1 MRGTPVRIAPRGHHP
16 ADGPV
21 RRAGAGAAGAAEPG
35 TGVPVNRGR
44 LSVVSANHSPA
55 GQQPTATYESAFL
68 KACRREPVPH
78 TPVWFMRQAGRS
90 LPEYLKVRE
99 GVPMLESCTRP
110 ELVAEITLQ
119 PVRRH
124 HVDAAIYYSDIVV
137 PLKAIGIDL
146 DIKPGVGPVVQ
157 NPIRTRADLAQLRDL
172 TPEDV
177 WYVTEAIGLLTAE
190 LGETPLIGFAGA
202 PFTLASYLVEGG
214 PSKNHEHTKAL
225 MYSDPQLWADLLDR
239 LAEITSAF
247 LKVQIEAGASA
258 VQLFDSWVGALA
270 PADYRRS
277 VMPASA
283 KVFDAVASYGV
294 PRIHFGVGTGELLG
308 LMGEAGA
315 DVVGVDWRVPL
326 DEAARRVGPGKA
338 LQGNLDPAV
347 LFASTEAVE
356 TKTREVLDAAAGLE
370 GHVFNLGHGVMPSM
384 DPDALS
390 RLVEYVHTQTAR

>member
-1 MRGTPVRIAPRGHHP
+1 M
-16 ADGPV
+16 
-21 RRAGAGAAGAAEPG
+21 
-35 TGVPVNRGR
+35 
-44 LSVVSANHSPA
+44 SANDT
-55 GQQPTATYESAFL
+55 QPTATYDSAFL
-68 KACRREPVPH
+68 RACRREPVPH

-90 LPEYLKVRE
+90 LPEYRKVRE
-99 GVPMLESCTRP
+99 GIPMLESCMRP
-110 ELVAEITLQ
+110 ELVTEITLQ

-124 HVDAAIYYSDIVV
+124 GVDAAIYFSDIVV

-146 DIKPGVGPVVQ
+146 DIKPGVGPVVEQ
-157 NPIRTRADLAQLRDL
+157 PIRTRADLARLRDL

-177 WYVTEAIGLLTAE
+177 SYVTEAIGLLTRE
-190 LGETPLIGFAGA
+190 LGATPLIGFAGA

-214 PSKNHEHTKAL
+214 PSRTYQNAKAM
-225 MYSDPQLWADLLDR
+225 MYGDPELWADLLDR
-239 LAEITSAF
+239 LADITGAF

-283 KVFDAVASYGV
+283 KVFKAVESYGV
-294 PRIHFGVGTGELLG
+294 PRIHFGVGTGELLN

-338 LQGNLDPAV
+338 LQGNLDPTV
-347 LFASTEAVE
+347 LFSTTEAVE
-356 TKTREVLDAAAGLE
+356 SRTQAVLDSAAGLE
-370 GHVFNLGHGVMPSM
+370 GHVFNLGHGVMPDT
-384 DPDALS
+384 DPDALT
-390 RLVEYVHTQTAR
+390 RLVEYVHTHTAR

>member
-1 MRGTPVRIAPRGHHP
+1 M
-16 ADGPV
+16 
-21 RRAGAGAAGAAEPG
+21 
-35 TGVPVNRGR
+35 
-44 LSVVSANHSPA
+44 
-55 GQQPTATYESAFL
+55 
-68 KACRREPVPH
+68 PH

-99 GVPMLESCTRP
+99 GIAMLDSCMRP

-124 HVDAAIYYSDIVV
+124 NVDAAIYFSDIVV

-146 DIKPGVGPVVQ
+146 DIKPGVGPVVEK
-157 NPIRTRADLAQLRDL
+157 PIRSRADLAQLRDL
-172 TPEDV
+172 TPDDV
-177 WYVTEAIGLLTAE
+177 SYVTEAIGLLTRE
-190 LGETPLIGFAGA
+190 LGPTPLIGFAGA

-214 PSKNHEHTKAL
+214 PSRNHEHTKAL
-225 MYSDPQLWADLLDR
+225 MYGDPELWADLLDR
-239 LAEITSAF
+239 LAEITAAF

-277 VMPASA
+277 VMPAST
-283 KVFDAVASYGV
+283 KVFKAVEGYGV

-347 LFASTEAVE
+347 LFSTREAVE
-356 TKTREVLDAAAGLE
+356 EKTQEILDAAAGLE
-370 GHVFNLGHGVMPSM
+370 GHVFNLGHGVLPSTN
-384 DPDALS
+384 PDALT
-390 RLVEYVHTQTAR
+390 RLVEYVHTRTAR

>member
-1 MRGTPVRIAPRGHHP
+1 M
-16 ADGPV
+16 
-21 RRAGAGAAGAAEPG
+21 
-35 TGVPVNRGR
+35 
-44 LSVVSANHSPA
+44 SANDSPS
-55 GQQPTATYESAFL
+55 GQQTETPATSAAYDSAFL

-99 GVPMLESCTRP
+99 GIPMLESCMQP
-110 ELVAEITLQ
+110 ELVTEITLQ

-124 HVDAAIYYSDIVV
+124 KVDAAIYFSDIVV

-146 DIKPGVGPVVQ
+146 DIKPGVGPVVAE
-157 NPIRTRADLAQLRDL
+157 PIRRREDLDRLRAL
-172 TPEDV
+172 TPDDV
-177 WYVTEAIGLLTAE
+177 AYVTEAIGMLTGE
-190 LGETPLIGFAGA
+190 LGATPLIGFAGA

-214 PSKNHEHTKAL
+214 PSRNHEHTKAL
-225 MYSDPQLWADLLDR
+225 MYGDPQLWADLLDR
-239 LAEITSAF
+239 LADITAAF

-270 PADYRRS
+270 PSDYRRS

-283 KVFDAVASYGV
+283 KVFRAVEGYGV

-347 LFASTEAVE
+347 LFSTPEAVE
-356 TKTREVLDAAAGLE
+356 AKTREVLDAAAGLE
-370 GHVFNLGHGVMPSM
+370 GHVFNLGHGVLPTT
-384 DPDALS
+384 DPDALT
-390 RLVEYVHTQTAR
+390 RLVEYVHTRTAR

>member
-1 MRGTPVRIAPRGHHP
+1 MCRSP
-16 ADGPV
+16 
-21 RRAGAGAAGAAEPG
+21 EPG
-35 TGVPVNRGR
+35 TWLLVGRAR
-44 LSVVSANHSPA
+44 LSVVSANERPS

-99 GVPMLESCTRP
+99 GIPMLESCMRP

-124 HVDAAIYYSDIVV
+124 NVDAAIYYSDIVV

-177 WYVTEAIGLLTAE
+177 SYVTEAIGLLTAE
-190 LGETPLIGFAGA
+190 LGPTPLIGFAGA

-225 MYSDPQLWADLLDR
+225 MYGDPQLWADLIDR

-277 VMPASA
+277 VMPAST
-283 KVFDAVASYGV
+283 KVFEAVASYGV

-347 LFASTEAVE
+347 LFSTTEAVE

-370 GHVFNLGHGVMPSM
+370 GHVFNLGHGVPPTT
-384 DPDALS
+384 DPDALT

>member
-1 MRGTPVRIAPRGHHP
+1 M
-16 ADGPV
+16 
-21 RRAGAGAAGAAEPG
+21 
-35 TGVPVNRGR
+35 
-44 LSVVSANHSPA
+44 SANSSSPA
-55 GQQPTATYESAFL
+55 GQQNAATDAVKDSAFM

-90 LPEYLKVRE
+90 LPEYRKVRE
-99 GVPMLESCTRP
+99 GTAMLESCMMP
-110 ELVAEITLQ
+110 ELVTEITLQ

-124 HVDAAIYYSDIVV
+124 KVDAAIYFSDIVV

-146 DIKPGVGPVVQ
+146 DIKPGIGPVVA
-157 NPIRTRADLAQLRDL
+157 NPIRSRADLAQLRDL
-172 TPEDV
+172 TPDDV
-177 WYVTEAIGLLTAE
+177 RYVTEAIGMLTAE
-190 LGETPLIGFAGA
+190 LGSTPLIGFAGA

-214 PSKNHEHTKAL
+214 PSRNHEHTKAL
-225 MYSDPQLWADLLDR
+225 MYGDPQLWADLLDR
-239 LAEITSAF
+239 LAEITGAF

-277 VMPASA
+277 VMPASQ

-315 DVVGVDWRVPL
+315 DVMGVDWRVPM
-326 DEAARRVGPGKA
+326 DEAVRRVGPGKA

-347 LFASTEAVE
+347 LFSTREAIE
-356 TKTREVLDAAAGLE
+356 AKTDEVLDAASGLE
-370 GHVFNLGHGVMPSM
+370 GHIFNLGHGVLPST
-384 DPDALS
+384 DPDALT
-390 RLVEYVHTQTAR
+390 RLVEHVHTRTAR